1 MRFSRQDRGLG
12 DLERALRAERPEID
26 RSVHQDIVARISA
39 HPVRRGGFR
48 LVFAGV
54 LTAGV
59 FGAMAAFG
67 GVSYATNSIQHSV
80 GYSNNTKGWNYTPSC
95 DQYGKGGRA
104 ATRAATTTGRRSAT
118 TVASADSDSGD
129 PDSGGSAGKPKLRST
144 V

>member
-12 DLERALRAERPEID
+12 DLERSLRAERPEID
-26 RSVHQDIVARISA
+26 RSVQQDIVARISA

-80 GYSNNTKGWNYTPSC
+80 GYSNNNNGWNYTPSC
-95 DQYGKGGRA
+95 DQYGKGDKG
-104 ATRAATTTGRRSAT
+104 GY
-118 TVASADSDSGD
+118 GD
-129 PDSGGSAGKPKLRST
+129 GGKNNYPPFGNKGGYGGFGFGGFGFGGFGW
-144 V
+144 

>member
-1 MRFSRQDRGLG
+1 VRFSRQDRGLG

-26 RSVHQDIVARISA
+26 RSVQQDIVARISA

-80 GYSNNTKGWNYTPSC
+80 GYSNNNKGWNYTPSC
-95 DQYGKGGRA
+95 DQYGKGGK
-104 ATRAATTTGRRSAT
+104 
-118 TVASADSDSGD
+118 
-129 PDSGGSAGKPKLRST
+129 PGKPGKPGYPPGNNGNKGGYGFGGFGFGGFGFGGFGW
-144 V
+144 

>member
-48 LVFAGV
+48 LAFAGI

-80 GYSNNTKGWNYTPSC
+80 GYTSNTKGWNYTPSC
-95 DQYGKGGRA
+95 DQYGKGGK
-104 ATRAATTTGRRSAT
+104 GGDGGYNNWSPFGNNNGGF
-118 TVASADSDSGD
+118 SGFGF
-129 PDSGGSAGKPKLRST
+129 GGFGFGGFGW
-144 V
+144 

>member
-95 DQYGKGGRA
+95 DQYGKGGK
-104 ATRAATTTGRRSAT
+104 GGDKGGYNNWSPFGNNGGF
-118 TVASADSDSGD
+118 SGFGF
-129 PDSGGSAGKPKLRST
+129 GGSGFGGFGW
-144 V
+144 

>member
-12 DLERALRAERPEID
+12 DLERALRAQRPELD
-26 RSVHQDIVARISA
+26 RSVQQEIVARISA

-95 DQYGKGGRA
+95 DQYGKGGK
-104 ATRAATTTGRRSAT
+104 
-118 TVASADSDSGD
+118 GD
-129 PDSGGSAGKPKLRST
+129 YGDKGGKDNYPPFGNKGGYGFGGFGFGGFGFGGFGW
-144 V
+144 

>member
-1 MRFSRQDRGLG
+1 VRFSRQDRGLG
-12 DLERALRAERPEID
+12 DLERALRAERPELD
-26 RSVHQDIVARISA
+26 RSVQQDIVARISA
-39 HPVRRGGFR
+39 HPVRRGGIR

-95 DQYGKGGRA
+95 DQYGKGGKD
-104 ATRAATTTGRRSAT
+104 GY
-118 TVASADSDSGD
+118 GD
-129 PDSGGSAGKPKLRST
+129 KGGKDNYPPFGNKGGYGFGGFGFGGFGFGGFGW
-144 V
+144 